1 MIVKDLYK
9 NKYLKYKNKYLN
21 LQSQIGGTEMPVI
34 TRVIPIYSTNGFQ
47 VKINWTQPKSD
58 IPNLNVF
65 DYQIISTP
73 RVNITK
79 IIYQYGPNNFGAF
92 VGGLQ
97 YNKSYNFVVIA
108 SHNKQSAQSAP
119 SKEIK
124 ILTNV
129 PIRPIINEVIIRNN
143 DAEITWNFNEEYGCG
158 LSAVTY
164 KISVNSQLLEEKI
177 QGNAKRAIIKDINTK
192 FRNQRETYIISIIA
206 SNLNGDS
213 QPSKEVI
220 KENNINEGPTKI
232 SDLYVKYGNKCALVK
247 WKMGDFGND
256 KITKYIITFT
266 PLSFNFFNSDKKVI
280 SKTFENKK
288 DLKNTRF
295 VIDGL
300 NNGENYNCNVK
311 VYNNNKKYVED
322 SISEMMNFFYG
333 NFPTD
338 KGYSKD
344 QLEKYLNEQEIKEE
358 GIQNTKKEDEEKQ
371 YQANIV
377 KDKAIIKF
385 EQEQKK
391 SIDMEINKETIKNC
405 SKKINN
411 TLLINEK
418 IKLLK
423 KISTDQQLH
432 FDKLKFT
439 YLNKNKQQDIF
450 QPLEQISTE
459 DSEQKINWV
468 SDSDKNNKLLINKK
482 IMLLYKIC
490 VDNKLDFND
499 LKDKYLNNEEQNFTE
514 YLNQRELKLI
524 TNFKLTDT
532 KISKKDEVMY
542 GVDDEEASDDDREE
556 EEEQEDQND
565 DGPLEDL

>member
-21 LQSQIGGTEMPVI
+21 LQSQIGGTEQPVI

-65 DYQIISTP
+65 DYQIISNP
-73 RVNITK
+73 RENITK

-92 VGGLQ
+92 VGGLK
-97 YNKSYNFVVIA
+97 YNQLYNFVVIA
-108 SHNKQSAQSAP
+108 SHNKQTAQSTP

-129 PIRPIINEVIIRNN
+129 PIRPIINDVIIRNN
-143 DAEITWNFNEEYGCG
+143 DAQITWNFNEEYGCG

-164 KISVNSQLLEEKI
+164 KIYVNSQLLEEKI

-192 FRNQRETYIISIIA
+192 FRNSRETYIISIIA

-213 QPSKEVI
+213 QPSNEVI
-220 KENNINEGPTKI
+220 KENIIKQGPTEI

-280 SKTFENKK
+280 SETFENEE
-288 DLKNTRF
+288 DLKNTSF
-295 VIDGL
+295 VIGGL

-311 VYNNNKKYVED
+311 VYNNNNKHVED
-322 SISEMMNFFYG
+322 SISEMMSFFYG
-333 NFPTD
+333 LYPTD
-338 KGYSKD
+338 KGYSKE
-344 QLEKYLNEQEIKEE
+344 QLQTYLNDQKKKEKV
-358 GIQNTKKEDEEKQ
+358 IQNKKKEDEEEQ
-371 YQANIV
+371 YQTNID

-385 EQEQKK
+385 EKEQKK

-411 TLLINEK
+411 ILLINEK

-423 KISTDQQLH
+423 KISIDQQLN
-432 FDKLKFT
+432 FDGLKKI
-439 YLNKNKQQDIF
+439 YLNKNKQKDIF
-450 QPLEQISTE
+450 KPLEQISTE

-490 VDNKLDFND
+490 VDNKLDFNV
-499 LKDKYLNNEEQNFTE
+499 LKKKYLNEEEQT
-514 YLNQRELKLI
+514 LI
-524 TNFKLTDT
+524 PNFKLTDT
-532 KISKKDEVMY
+532 KISKKDEDEVVMY
-542 GVDDEEASDDDREE
+542 EDGVADEDPSYND
-556 EEEQEDQND
+556 EEEQQDD
-565 DGPLEDL
+565 DGLEDI

>member
-21 LQSQIGGTEMPVI
+21 LQSQIGGTEQPVI

-65 DYQIISTP
+65 DYQIISNP
-73 RVNITK
+73 HENITK

-92 VGGLQ
+92 VGGLK
-97 YNKSYNFVVIA
+97 YNQLYNFVVIA

-119 SKEIK
+119 SKKIK

-129 PIRPIINEVIIRNN
+129 PIRPIINDVIIRNN

-164 KISVNSQLLEEKI
+164 KIYVNSQLLKEKI
-177 QGNAKRAIIKDINTK
+177 QGNAKKAIIKDINTK
-192 FRNQRETYIISIIA
+192 FRNSRETYIISIIA

-220 KENNINEGPTKI
+220 KENIIKQGPTKI

-280 SKTFENKK
+280 SKTFENEEE
-288 DLKNTRF
+288 LKNTRF
-295 VIDGL
+295 VIVGL

-311 VYNNNKKYVED
+311 VYNNNNKYVED
-322 SISEMMNFFYG
+322 SISEIMNFVYG

-338 KGYSKD
+338 KGFSKEHYQKILD
-344 QLEKYLNEQEIKEE
+344 EYKKKEE
-358 GIQNTKKEDEEKQ
+358 DLQNKKKAEEEEQ

-405 SKKINN
+405 SNKINN
-411 TLLINEK
+411 ILLINEK

-423 KISTDQQLH
+423 KISTGQILDFNL
-432 FDKLKFT
+432 LKSK
-439 YLNKNKQQDIF
+439 YLNKNKQQDI
-450 QPLEQISTE
+450 LEQISTE

-468 SDSDKNNKLLINKK
+468 SDSDKNNKWDLSLCHLLFCPQLPTQAFKCNIWFKEIN
-482 IMLLYKIC
+482 
-490 VDNKLDFND
+490 
-499 LKDKYLNNEEQNFTE
+499 
-514 YLNQRELKLI
+514 
-524 TNFKLTDT
+524 
-532 KISKKDEVMY
+532 
-542 GVDDEEASDDDREE
+542 
-556 EEEQEDQND
+556 
-565 DGPLEDL
+565 